1 MENKDKIID
10 GLFEVIQTKKEE
22 IKRIEKPE
30 WKTNC
35 SYAIE
40 GSRVDS
46 RVNIRVLHID
56 EVVDCVTQLLQIQDY
71 RIKAT
76 DILEVPTRKYQGFNI
91 EDWISDFKTR
101 ASIINVASKKKE
113 LEKLEGRLDK
123 LVSKEKREQ
132 MELEAIQKE
141 LGL

>member
-35 SYAIE
+35 SYSFD
-40 GSRVDS
+40 GTRL
-46 RVNIRVLHID
+46 NIRVLHID
-56 EVVDCVTQLLQIQDY
+56 EVVNCVQELLQIQDY
-71 RIKAT
+71 RTGACT
-76 DILEVPTRKYQGFNI
+76 ILELPMKKWQGFEI
-91 EDWISDFKTR
+91 EDWIEDFKTR

-123 LVSKEKREQ
+123 LVSKEKREE
-132 MELEAIQKE
+132 MELAAIQKE